1 MRRHH
6 PTLFPHVEVDGVE
19 DGVDDDDWNVGTLSR
34 PFPQNRSLS
43 STGSLRSSFRSQHH
57 YTTPL
62 QPPPLS
68 IPQTPSYVPKYS
80 DLYAQFMQRYRSAG
94 PGEQDDPRNDPD
106 SHYFH
111 RGLGQLV
118 DAGDSDDE
126 DLAHVPLGP
135 GDAAFDRVA
144 GLLADA
150 DITAS
155 PSVQKDGEPPR
166 EHWIAWLNSVLSGNV
181 LKSEKTRI
189 AMALENSVDET
200 NNPHVHIWLA
210 IRAKFHS
217 RDIEDEKK
225 ILEERRL
232 RYVDP
237 LIHDINTFAATPAA
251 DGGDDSS
258 SALNDVLRLNHRLDI
273 AMSLYPNLKAM
284 QLDRPAAADPAFMT
298 RVDALNTW
306 STLITSLRAHITR
319 LQRWTGSEKLDVNQ
333 PYTSAEMPIGT
344 SNGGEITDGISFV
357 ERVLKEESMQRTFE
371 EGSLVVTHALIGSAR
386 HAQITY
392 AELFSTMRLP
402 TFERELIPLL
412 SFPTRLTQACL
423 RVRLDYVSKLQ
434 NPDNMIIDQMIEDMR
449 VSIGL
454 TCTLKRQ
461 YEALNAPDPSGHWDL
476 PPCISPDYDNTTL
489 EALMTFFRLLHWKL
503 KSGAKGIYFK
513 ETDVLEG
520 QWATFNDVA
529 STAAGGSCVVAEQL
543 CSLTNRLMIRV
554 TNYFDTQV
562 RVPTGED
569 PNEHRHAAAHRRRDS
584 EAGGPNGAA
593 NGSGAVT
600 PANRKMSDQQMV
612 NWYNKMLDSV
622 RLRYRKL
629 QRFTRVL
636 TQRFSNSAEY
646 TLDGVPL
653 DTFISYLAQT
663 GHVLVYTYSFEEDG
677 RYIVASSS
685 LANRPDA
692 VRKILTEAWTVPEL
706 QPEETPR
713 PPAEG
718 GEEEER
724 TSWPQDEP
732 NYLLVLS
739 PRSPFVWNGT
749 YMALNMEKIELEM
762 KDDRVR
768 LIADGPQARL
778 AMAKTV
784 FLETFF
790 PVDED
795 GEELERM
802 MDPPP
807 VVTEQQAHL
816 PSVNRELRKISRATT
831 KFAESIVDS
840 VHHLRTALRGTE
852 GCQELLENW
861 YLFASEHGQ
870 HAQKFM
876 DRSQLLRFHRL
887 LIKLA
892 ISWLSFICDD
902 CDHNDRKTFRWA
914 VNALEF
920 TNSRTRRYIHLLP
933 EEQYRMLRH
942 NVAICMRFLQTHFD
956 LLGAR
961 SAMVAAREK
970 QVQKEKL
977 RQIAA
982 DSELESDELERPFS
996 PDQSELRLA
1005 YTDQSTRMFWDR
1017 VSRAVHELES
1027 ERNFVGS
1034 EQRVLGRVLDTEK
1047 LEDRTLVF
1055 LASSSSNFAIRWQQG
1070 RFIGSGAFG
1079 SVYLAVNLDSGSLMA
1094 VKEIKFQELS
1104 GLPNLYQQV
1113 KAELS
1118 VMERLHH
1125 PNIVEYYG
1133 IEVHRDKVYIFEEYC
1148 QGGSMAALLE
1158 HGRIEDER
1166 IIQVYTMQMLEGLA
1180 YLHSQNIVHR
1190 DVKPDN
1196 ILLDHLGVIKF
1207 VDFGA
1212 AKILAKNSRTVQ
1224 RTWRGGPAEPAPTTA
1239 APSLNTS
1246 SKPPGMNS
1254 LTGTPMYMSPEIIKN
1269 DRKGRQGAMDVWSM
1283 GCVVLECATGK
1294 KPWSNL
1300 DNEWAI
1306 MFHIGVATQ
1315 HPPLPEPGQLS
1326 PLGVDFLKQCL
1337 IIDPL
1342 KRPSALE
1349 LMDHA
1354 WMLEFRAALATYE
1367 EEEGQAAPEEI
1378 PMGKDYEHASVARQA
1393 AIMQEKETEEIMQS
1407 PTPIS
1412 PEEMQTPNEIYDML
1426 DT

>member
-19 DGVDDDDWNVGTLSR
+19 DGVDDDDWNGGSLSHPR
-34 PFPQNRSLS
+34 PFPAPNRSLS
-43 STGSLRSSFRSQHH
+43 NTGSLNGLNRSFRSHH
-57 YTTPL
+57 NYPTPI

-68 IPQTPSYVPKYS
+68 IPRTPSYVPKYS

-150 DITAS
+150 DVSAS
-155 PSVQKDGEPPR
+155 PSTQKDGEPPR

-237 LIHDINTFAATPAA
+237 IIHDINTFVASPPPE
-251 DGGDDSS
+251 GGDAASC
-258 SALNDVLRLNHRLDI
+258 ALNDIHRLNHRLDI
-273 AMSLYPNLKAM
+273 AVSLYPNIKAM
-284 QLDRPAAADPAFMT
+284 QLDRPAAASPEFMT

-306 STLITSLRAHITR
+306 STLLTSLRDHIAR
-319 LQRWTGSEKLDVNQ
+319 LQRWTGSEKLDVTQ
-333 PYTSAEMPIGT
+333 PYTSAEVHIGP
-344 SNGGEITDGISFV
+344 SNPSEVEGISFV

-371 EGSLVVTHALIGSAR
+371 KGSLVVTHALIGSAR

-392 AELFSTMRLP
+392 AELFSTMNLP
-402 TFERELIPLL
+402 TFEQELIPLL
-412 SFPTRLTQACL
+412 SFAPRLTQACL

-454 TCTLKRQ
+454 SCTLKRQ
-461 YEALNAPDPSGHWDL
+461 YEALNAPEPSGHWNL
-476 PPCISPDYDNTTL
+476 PPCISPDYDQTIL
-489 EALMTFFRLLHWKL
+489 EGLMTFFRLLHWKL

-584 EAGGPNGAA
+584 EAGGPNGA

-636 TQRFSNSAEY
+636 TQRFSNSSEY
-646 TLDGVPL
+646 SLEGVQLDA
-653 DTFISYLAQT
+653 FISCLTST

-677 RYIVASSS
+677 RYIIASSS

-706 QPEETPR
+706 QPEEAAR
-713 PPAEG
+713 PPSG
-718 GEEEER
+718 TGEEEDR
-724 TSWPQDEP
+724 TSWVQDEP
-732 NYLLVLS
+732 QYLLILS
-739 PRSPFVWNGT
+739 PRTPFVWNGS
-749 YMALNMEKIELEM
+749 YMALAMPKIELEI

-768 LIADGPQARL
+768 LVADGPQTRL
-778 AMAKTV
+778 AMAKTA

-795 GEELERM
+795 GNELERV
-802 MDPPP
+802 MDPPS
-807 VVTEQQAHL
+807 VITEQQAHL

-970 QVQKEKL
+970 QMQKEKL
-977 RQIAA
+977 RQLAA
-982 DSELESDELERPFS
+982 DSELETDELERPFS
-996 PDQSELRLA
+996 PDQSDMRLA

-1017 VSRAVHELES
+1017 VSRAVQELEA
-1027 ERNFVGS
+1027 ERSQIGS

-1094 VKEIKFQELS
+1094 VKEIKFQELT

-1212 AKILAKNSRTVQ
+1212 AKILAKNSKTVQ
-1224 RTWRGGPAEPAPTTA
+1224 RTWKGTNVEPATPSINTA
-1239 APSLNTS
+1239 

-1269 DRKGRQGAMDVWSM
+1269 DRRGRQGAMDIWSM

-1326 PLGVDFLKQCL
+1326 PLGIDFLKQCL
-1337 IIDPL
+1337 IIDPM
-1342 KRPSALE
+1342 KRPSAQE

-1378 PMGKDYEHASVARQA
+1378 STDKDYEHASVARQA
-1393 AIMQEKETEEIMQS
+1393 AIMQEKEMEEIMQS
-1407 PTPIS
+1407 PTPVS
-1412 PEEMQTPNEIYDML
+1412 PEDIQTPSEMYM
-1426 DT
+1426 